1 MRLRHT
7 DEFIGLLV
15 VLAVG
20 VLVVAIMQAGLLRDW
35 FKPVSE
41 LRLILPE
48 TGVAGLA
55 VGADIEVMGTRAG
68 IIRKIVID
76 PQQQMYAMAEIDE
89 QAKAF
94 IRRDS
99 AAVIRRRF
107 GLAGAAYVD
116 IARGSGEPMN
126 WSYAVLDATTER
138 AATDNISALIDEVRS
153 KVFPILD
160 NVGQATKSLAEV
172 MDRIDRGEG
181 NVGHLLKDDSLAREI
196 ESTVG
201 SAHQSVLGLNEII
214 GQLQQSAKQVNSLT
228 KSAGGPDGIPALLK
242 KTDNVLA
249 SLQLAMKNLD
259 QAATRLPAISR
270 NVEGSTA
277 NLPALLSQTQL
288 TAQQL
293 EDLLVQLRG
302 LWLLGG
308 SGAGPAIDTQRL
320 PPSEVR
326 P

>member
-48 TGVAGLA
+48 SGVAGLA

-68 IIRKIVID
+68 IIRRIVID
-76 PQQQMYAMAEIDE
+76 PQQQMYAMAEIDD
-89 QAKAF
+89 QATAF

-99 AAVIRRRF
+99 TVVIRRRF

-116 IARGSGEPMN
+116 IARGSGEPMD
-126 WSYAVLDATTER
+126 WSYAVLNATTER

-153 KVFPILD
+153 KVFPVLD
-160 NVGQATKSLAEV
+160 NVGQATKSLAAV

-181 NVGHLLKDDSLAREI
+181 NVGHLLKDDSLAKEI
-196 ESTVG
+196 EATVG
-201 SAHQSVLGLNEII
+201 SAHESVLGLNEIL
-214 GQLQQSAKQVNSLT
+214 GQLQQAAK
-228 KSAGGPDGIPALLK
+228 
-242 KTDNVLA
+242 
-249 SLQLAMKNLD
+249 
-259 QAATRLPAISR
+259 
-270 NVEGSTA
+270 
-277 NLPALLSQTQL
+277 
-288 TAQQL
+288 
-293 EDLLVQLRG
+293 
-302 LWLLGG
+302 
-308 SGAGPAIDTQRL
+308 
-320 PPSEVR
+320 
-326 P
+326 